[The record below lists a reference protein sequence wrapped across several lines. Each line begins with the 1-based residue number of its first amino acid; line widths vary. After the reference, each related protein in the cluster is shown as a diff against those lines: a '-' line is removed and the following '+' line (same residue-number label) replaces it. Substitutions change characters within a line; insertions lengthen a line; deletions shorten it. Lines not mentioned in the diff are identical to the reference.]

1 MMLQLEFIRRRPIPW
16 MGLFCMVCTLI
27 WGAVL
32 LAESIALR
40 EVAKRD
46 AQRAGQLELVL
57 QERRRAAQQQQ
68 AKSDPETQRR
78 QKEQEK
84 IVAALRYP
92 WTRVLSTIEQAD
104 SNDVAMLTLSHE
116 QVTGQTQITLE
127 ALNVHGLV
135 HFVDALNESGES
147 DRDSSGDAGSRA
159 QWYMTIYQIQPQ
171 NNPQTIKATVLN
183 K

>member
-16 MGLFCMVCTLI
+16 LGLFCMACALL

-46 AQRAGQLELVL
+46 AQRAVQLEMVL
-57 QERRRAAQQQQ
+57 KERHLATLKQQ
-68 AKSDPETQRR
+68 ARSDPETQQR

-84 IVAALRYP
+84 VIATLRYP

-104 SNDVAMLTLSHE
+104 SNDVAMLSLSHD
-116 QVTGQTQITLE
+116 QASGQTQITLE
-127 ALNVHGLV
+127 ALNIHGLV
-135 HFVDALNESGES
+135 HFVDGLNENGES
-147 DRDSSGDAGSRA
+147 DRESSGDAGSHA
-159 QWYMTIYQIQPQ
+159 QWYMTNYQIQPQ
-171 NNPQTIKATVLN
+171 NSPQTVRATVLN
-183 K
+183 R

>member
-16 MGLFCMVCTLI
+16 MGLFCMASALI

-46 AQRAGQLELVL
+46 AQRAVQLETALKEQHL
-57 QERRRAAQQQQ
+57 AALKQL
-68 AKSDPETQRR
+68 ARSAPETQRR

-84 IVAALRYP
+84 VIATLRYP

-116 QVTGQTQITLE
+116 RATGQTQISLE
-127 ALNVHGLV
+127 ALNVQGLV

-147 DRDSSGDAGSRA
+147 DRDSSGEAGSRA
-159 QWYMTIYQIQPQ
+159 QWYMTNYQIQPQ
-171 NNPQTIKATVLN
+171 NSPQTVKATVLN
-183 K
+183 R

>member
-16 MGLFCMVCTLI
+16 MGLFCMACALL

-32 LAESIALR
+32 LAESISLR

-46 AQRAGQLELVL
+46 AQRAVQLEMALKERHLAALKL
-57 QERRRAAQQQQ
+57 QAR
-68 AKSDPETQRR
+68 SDPETQRR

-84 IVAALRYP
+84 VIASLRYP

-104 SNDVAMLTLSHE
+104 SNEVAMLSLSHD
-116 QVTGQTQITLE
+116 QATGQTQITLE
-127 ALNVHGLV
+127 ALDSLGLIR
-135 HFVDALNESGES
+135 FVDALNE
-147 DRDSSGDAGSRA
+147 GSERGA
-159 QWYMTIYQIQPQ
+159 EWYLTTYQTQPQ
-171 NNPQTIKATVLN
+171 SNPQTVKAIVLN